1 MLAAVKH
8 ALEGISLRADWRPFL
23 AVQVDIRRQLD
34 GLAGEIHRG
43 NLFAVRVLRRT
54 VHQRGQSRQLC
65 GGTDRKFGRILVIL
79 VPAGVGRAIPH
90 IRAILIIQQRDVVL
104 TVILVLGGLLVLVL
118 LVLVLPIG
126 GLVLLILIG
135 LVGVVAIILIG
146 VLILVTG
153 FGGLFVLA
161 VLGVLVFVVLALVV
175 PAGVS
180 VSRVRIALDDGRTAA
195 AHHLRGE
202 RRRRHQRQREH
213 QAHQQAHHAPGH
225 SACPFLHVICL
236 LSLLN
241 VSI

>member
-1 MLAAVKH
+1 MLAAVKL
-8 ALEGISLRADWRPFL
+8 ALKGIPLRTDGRPYMIIQINIL
-23 AVQVDIRRQLD
+23 RQLD
-34 GLAGEIHRG
+34 GHAGEIHRG

-126 GLVLLILIG
+126 GLGLLILIG
-135 LVGVVAIILIG
+135 LVGVVALTLAG
-146 VLILVTG
+146 VLILITG

-161 VLGVLVFVVLALVV
+161 VLGVLVLIVLAVL
-175 PAGVS
+175 AGGGI
-180 VSRVRIALDDGRTAA
+180 SRVRVALDDGRTAA
-195 AHHLRGE
+195 AHHLRGKG
-202 RRRRHQRQREH
+202 RGGHQRQREH
-213 QAHQQAHHAPGH
+213 QAHQQAHDAPRH
-225 SACPFLHVICL
+225 IACPFLHVICL

>member
-1 MLAAVKH
+1 MLAAVKL
-8 ALEGISLRADWRPFL
+8 ALKGIPLRTDGRPYMIIQINIL
-23 AVQVDIRRQLD
+23 RQLD

-79 VPAGVGRAIPH
+79 VPAGVGRADPH

-104 TVILVLGGLLVLVL
+104 TVILVLGGLPVLVF

-135 LVGVVAIILIG
+135 LVGVVALTLAG
-146 VLILVTG
+146 VLVLITGVGRLFILA
-153 FGGLFVLA
+153 VL
-161 VLGVLVFVVLALVV
+161 VLGVLVLIVLAVL
-175 PAGVS
+175 AGGGI
-180 VSRVRIALDDGRTAA
+180 SRVRVALDDGRTAA